1 MLSVD
6 SRRKARKLTSSAFD
20 AVKALAARPDLR
32 DGVKKFQ
39 IKGLD
44 AKSGRIA
51 LVDVLRDQLV
61 MTKSIP
67 RINARSRAIDDSA
80 AYAAITEAYDA
91 LKAEL
96 EEAAAVQLATLQ
108 PQGPQ

>member
-1 MLSVD
+1 MKTWLKIKD
-6 SRRKARKLTSSAFD
+6 WDTRGALE

-44 AKSGRIA
+44 VDSGRIA

-61 MTKSIP
+61 MIKSIP

-80 AYAAITEAYDA
+80 AYAAISEAYDA

-96 EEAAAVQLATLQ
+96 EVAAAVQLAALQ
-108 PQGPQ
+108 PQGHQ